1 MLFGKHKM
9 KSYIKP
15 GNFKAGAKFG
25 VYIYI
30 GVTIASL
37 CIAPFVF
44 TFAPYLILPFA
55 LLVSKPIA
63 WIALGAVFIVAV
75 GLTFS
80 ATKPL
85 FDMAKDSLHRRK
97 IQNKGQ
103 YVTLKDLNNTPGRS
117 SDSSRRSSDASLD
130 SQKSSR
136 SSSDTSLDSQ
146 SSSSNSPRVLPS
158 SSRRSSDTSCDSS
171 NSHGNLLSKG
181 IKMVSN
187 LFSTP
192 DDATHGQQNLV
203 GQVKAGNDGYWLQQH
218 DIAHIARAV
227 YKYSENLENN
237 IYFCIPGNV
246 NSLNEGLKEYKNQ
259 VEQKKLQGIFTS
271 VINLGH
277 HWVTLVVSYNPSDKK
292 YRAYYCDSFGHG
304 LQNANS
310 ALKNIQLAN
319 EITDIQIG
327 PFTNEVRNLIVQSE
341 ENPDDAEIEEKKES
355 MKEALRCVREDK
367 NKLVNKQIDGYYI
380 VAVLQ
385 ETLGI
390 SNARSSETKQQTD
403 GYNCGIFALLNA
415 KTITDML
422 IAGNSDDEISKALS
436 KHKPSASELKKKRRE
451 FAEELMKDPEWQE
464 SQENVLSCEIEN
476 THISQALGKK
486 RN

>member
-1 MLFGKHKM
+1 MT
-9 KSYIKP
+9 SYIKP
-15 GNFKAGAKFG
+15 SNFKAGAKFG
-25 VYIYI
+25 IYIYI

-97 IQNKGQ
+97 MQEKGF
-103 YVTLKDLNNTPGRS
+103 VKLKTLDNDHPKVSPKSSCRS
-117 SDSSRRSSDASLD
+117 SNAPLD
-130 SQKSSR
+130 SPKSSHR
-136 SSSDTSLDSQ
+136 GSNASLDSQ

-158 SSRRSSDTSCDSS
+158 SSCRSSETSRDSS
-171 NSHGNLLSKG
+171 DSHGNLLSKG

-203 GQVKAGNDGYWLQQH
+203 DQVKAGNNGYWLQQH

-271 VINLGH
+271 VINLGN
-277 HWVTLVVSYNPSDKK
+277 HWVTLVVSYNPSDKEC
-292 YRAYYCDSFGHG
+292 RAYYCDSFGRG

-319 EITDIQIG
+319 EITDTQIE
-327 PFTNEVRNLIVQSE
+327 PLTKEVRNLIVQSE
-341 ENPDDAEIEEKKES
+341 ENPGDAKIEEEKENT
-355 MKEALRCVREDK
+355 KEALRCVRGDK
-367 NKLVNKQIDGYYI
+367 SKLVNKQIDVYYI

-422 IAGNSDDEISKALS
+422 IAGKSDDEISKALS
-436 KHKPSASELKKKRRE
+436 EHKPSASELKKKRRE
-451 FAEELMKDPEWQE
+451 FAEALMKDPAWQK
-464 SQENVLSCEIEN
+464 SQKNVLSCEIESA
-476 THISQALGKK
+476 HISQAREKK
-486 RN
+486 R